1 MARQTRHPLHSMAVI
16 RVLEVSRLAAV
27 AVAGVSIILQV
38 LTEALLAGVLPT
50 VGVERKSLH
59 QQPHLLKVTT
69 GVQRI
74 REGMAVVVA
83 AVLMEWA

>member
-1 MARQTRHPLHSMAVI
+1 
-16 RVLEVSRLAAV
+16 
-27 AVAGVSIILQV
+27 
-38 LTEALLAGVLPT
+38 

-59 QQPHLLKVTT
+59 QQPHLRKVTT

-83 AVLMEWA
+83 AVLMERA

>member
-1 MARQTRHPLHSMAVI
+1 MVRQTRHPLPSMAVI

-38 LTEALLAGVLPT
+38 LTEALLAGVLQT

-59 QQPHLLKVTT
+59 QQPHLPKVTT

-74 REGMAVVVA
+74 REGMAVGVA
-83 AVLMEWA
+83 AVLMERA